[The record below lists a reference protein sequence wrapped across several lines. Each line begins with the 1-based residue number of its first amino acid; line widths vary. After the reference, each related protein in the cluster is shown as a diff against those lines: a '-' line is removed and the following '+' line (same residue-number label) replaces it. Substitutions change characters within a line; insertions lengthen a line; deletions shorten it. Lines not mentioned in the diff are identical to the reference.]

1 MNSEQLFR
9 MLGDLDDAFIQ
20 EAEAPERPTPLWKIV
35 AATAAVAAAAVGL
48 VWFSARLL
56 HPAPLKAGPPE
67 LAAPVVSTDPGV
79 PDTPDA
85 PDVSPEPGET
95 TAPTVTAGPD
105 MPYETPVPD
114 APPSDPVPDI
124 PDVSAQPVDPDDHS
138 DDPSGQGLPGW
149 GGSGW
154 GGAGGSGSSGSLPGL
169 PSLPGMGGAAVP
181 FKGAYYHSAAGDYLV
196 FHSPVLGVP
205 VVTVNITGQ
214 ILDGHYE
221 GTVTI
226 PFAQSFYVELQVHDD
241 GTYDLIY

>member
-1 MNSEQLFR
+1 MRSDALFEI
-9 MLGDLDDAFIQ
+9 LGDMDDTFIL
-20 EAEAPERPTPLWKIV
+20 EAEEDAPRRIPWKIIG
-35 AATAAVAAAAVGL
+35 AAAAAAVVIGT
-48 VWFSARLL
+48 VWFSARMLSR
-56 HPAPLKAGPPE
+56 PAPVPAPPE

-95 TAPTVTAGPD
+95 TAPTVPTGPD
-105 MPYETPVPD
+105 VPYETPVPD
-114 APPSDPVPDI
+114 DPSSDPVPDI

-196 FHSPVLGVP
+196 FRSPVLGVP

-214 ILDGHYE
+214 IINGHYE
-221 GTVTI
+221 GTVSI